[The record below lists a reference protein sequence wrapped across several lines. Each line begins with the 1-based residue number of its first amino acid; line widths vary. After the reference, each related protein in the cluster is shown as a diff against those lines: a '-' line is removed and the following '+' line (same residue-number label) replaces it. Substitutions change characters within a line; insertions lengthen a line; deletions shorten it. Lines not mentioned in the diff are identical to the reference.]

1 MAISGKV
8 VVAWSRIGVGFAV
21 AAIPYALDFYF
32 VVYKGNTNPYKTDE
46 FKSLLYA
53 AGALL
58 IGILIIWSSIRLLRK
73 LTKAEA
79 LAHGYF
85 FNFLYETV
93 HLLRKNPAVMVG
105 SHQISIG
112 GAFPSYNEIVI
123 IVVVPEDLHGYYCL
137 AETIGKQSEFTDKA
151 QVVAASSGEYT
162 RSKFWKSIVVSKNG
176 KSKLVLIDIPPTTLR
191 TSRIFRESKFKLDH
205 YKHQADMEDGQKKLF
220 NKICRS
226 CTKESDE
233 FVTNLKLVLKSE
245 SAVSNA
251 PDFEGK
257 IKIIRLEDL
266 INETILNDPAFET
279 LRSLSNSN
287 HNDQY
292 KNAMNHAE
300 QLVTQHMPEIVANL
314 TEKVF
319 EKPVKKRTC
328 LDRIKWKKKKK
339 LRKGR

>member
-1 MAISGKV
+1 MAIAGKV
-8 VVAWSRIGVGFAV
+8 VNAWRSIGLGFLV

-32 VVYKGNTNPYKTDE
+32 IIHKGGANPYKSDE

-53 AGALL
+53 LGAF
-58 IGILIIWSSIRLLRK
+58 IMGILIIYFSIKLLRK

-93 HLLRKNPAVMVG
+93 HILRKNPAVMVG
-105 SHQISIG
+105 NDQISIAG
-112 GAFPSYNEIVI
+112 VFPSYKDIMI

-137 AETIGKQSEFTDKA
+137 AETIGKQPEFTDKA

-162 RSKFWKSIVVSKNG
+162 RSKLWKSIIVSKNG

-191 TSRIFRESKFKLDH
+191 TSRIFRESKSKLDH
-205 YKHQADMEDGQKKLF
+205 YKHQADMEDDEKKLF

-226 CTKESDE
+226 CTKESNE
-233 FVTNLKLVLKSE
+233 FVANLKLVLKSE
-245 SAVSNA
+245 SAVIKA

-257 IKIIRLEDL
+257 IKVIRLEDL
-266 INETILNDPAFET
+266 INETILNDPAFER
-279 LRSLSNSN
+279 LRSLSNNN

-292 KNAMNHAE
+292 KNSMEEAE
-300 QLVTQHMPEIVANL
+300 QLVKQHMPEIVANL
-314 TEKVF
+314 TEKAF
-319 EKPVKKRTC
+319 EKPARKRTC

-339 LRKGR
+339 IRKGR